1 MPRTS
6 ILRRLPG
13 AVSVILFLWPIGA
26 HANTGVP
33 LFAAF
38 ITYSW
43 LLLIPIIGIEA
54 YVLRYRLEISVGRA
68 SAVAGLANIVSTI
81 LGTVALV
88 VIEFPLGFVNKDFLP
103 ASQLD
108 IAVLVALIPCFYLSV
123 WIESLIGAPYLE
135 RCSREQ
141 VWDVFF
147 LANKFTYAM
156 LAIVAIVHFIK
167 IMIFQAGVP
176 W

>member
-1 MPRTS
+1 M
-6 ILRRLPG
+6 
-13 AVSVILFLWPIGA
+13 
-26 HANTGVP
+26 
-33 LFAAF
+33 
-38 ITYSW
+38 
-43 LLLIPIIGIEA
+43 
-54 YVLRYRLEISVGRA
+54 
-68 SAVAGLANIVSTI
+68 
-81 LGTVALV
+81 
-88 VIEFPLGFVNKDFLP
+88 
-103 ASQLD
+103 
-108 IAVLVALIPCFYLSV
+108 IPCFYLSV

-167 IMIFQAGVP
+167 MMIFQAGVP